1 MAVVLDTAMD
11 NNAWRCALS
20 GDAASDAGL
29 NTTEE
34 VCRDAFGD
42 SWVLPAP
49 TATCPE
55 GELLPGLIIAAS
67 IAAAELACAGL
78 AFVRSF
84 TLPYCSG

>member
-1 MAVVLDTAMD
+1 MD

-49 TATCPE
+49 TATCPD
-55 GELLPGLIIAAS
+55 GGLLSVLIIAAS